1 MAYSTVNPVV
11 SLKKTYHFKNDMWKT
26 TVTEV
31 GSF

>member
-11 SLKKTYHFKNDMWKT
+11 SLKKKTSFKNDMWKT
-26 TVTEV
+26 TVTEL